1 MGDTTS
7 ESASKRI
14 NVLTL
19 GNPHRFLVIDTSTNA
34 QLVQMAVE
42 YVVYRRC

>member
-19 GNPHRFLVIDTSTNA
+19 GDSHRFLIIDTSTNA
-34 QLVQMAVE
+34 QPVQMAVE